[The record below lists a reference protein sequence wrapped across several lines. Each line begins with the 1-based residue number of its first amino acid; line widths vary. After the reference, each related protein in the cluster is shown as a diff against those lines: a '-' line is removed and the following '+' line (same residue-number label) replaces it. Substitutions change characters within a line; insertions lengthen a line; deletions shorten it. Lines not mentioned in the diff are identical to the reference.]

1 MSYESMSIIEGKFKL
16 PMLRGEHTQK
26 IQHFREMETSI
37 ASDLTS
43 WLCNIYVEVRH
54 MSLHELGATE
64 EMLKSADFDLDYFN
78 KVAVSDSA
86 LKMNQSNKKEH
97 LSIEIGS
104 EKHKAMIARNPL
116 TPFELMVPASP
127 SERLLF
133 ERQQFSTDAADGP
146 KDGEENASPMKL
158 EKDIADIENQ
168 IEKEQA
174 KQKKQDEEEK
184 EGGGKAEE
192 KEGKEEDSPFVQLPV
207 DKGIFRR
214 KIQLGP
220 ESMKDLEMGDLPLGN
235 SGTNNN
241 RVGFSDS
248 EDQKKYQKPKNMLES
263 FILSI
268 GLSQPKK
275 ISNFQNSGK
284 AQTNVSS
291 LTGGGNGTNGASS
304 VHNSSTNEMEKLLP
318 NDSFLEHKQKIL
330 SKWKSN
336 LKKKYPHNN
345 HQLGQEQFYDRNEV
359 MEVRERGYHL
369 EDEAFLHKYQRGKL
383 AGLETIDRKD
393 NRQWAA
399 ATIEADGGLIRK

>member
-78 KVAVSDSA
+78 KVVVSDSA
-86 LKMNQSNKKEH
+86 LKMNHSKKEK

-133 ERQQFSTDAADGP
+133 ERQQFSTDAGDGP
-146 KDGEENASPMKL
+146 KDGENASPMKL

-184 EGGGKAEE
+184 EGGKAKDNEE
-192 KEGKEEDSPFVQLPV
+192 KEEKEEESPFVQLPV

-235 SGTNNN
+235 SGTNN
-241 RVGFSDS
+241 RVGFSDT
-248 EDQKKYQKPKNMLES
+248 EDQKKYLKPKNMLES
-263 FILSI
+263 FMISI

-275 ISNFQNSGK
+275 LSNFQNSGK
-284 AQTNVSS
+284 QTNVSS
-291 LTGGGNGTNGASS
+291 LTGGGGGNGTNGSS
-304 VHNSSTNEMEKLLP
+304 VHNNSTNEMEKLLP

-336 LKKKYPHNN
+336 LKKKYPHNH

-393 NRQWAA
+393 HRQWAA